1 MNIPYEVSCGTPWI
15 LLALVIAVLAVP
27 QVVTMEATL
36 RPLTDGGLQSL
47 IDRFDLLLLILVAV
61 IGIGLFVAFV
71 SQLYGISILAK
82 EPNQVHTLRH
92 HVIRRESR
100 SICTRPFCSCKS
112 CLLPRIRTHDLPLLR
127 KILWDLRPCIEVNC
141 RHLRPS

>member
-36 RPLTDGGLQSL
+36 RPLTDVGLQSL

-100 SICTRPFCSCKS
+100 SICTRPFLFLQIMPFAQDSNA
-112 CLLPRIRTHDLPLLR
+112 
-127 KILWDLRPCIEVNC
+127 RP
-141 RHLRPS
+141 PSPQKDSLGFKTLY

>member
-1 MNIPYEVSCGTPWI
+1 MLGAMIRI
-15 LLALVIAVLAVP
+15 LLAEDDESMRVYLARALERSGYEVVAVATGTQAVP
-27 QVVTMEATL
+27 YI
-36 RPLTDGGLQSL
+36 DS
-47 IDRFDLLLLILVAV
+47 DRFDLLLLILVAV

-100 SICTRPFCSCKS
+100 SICTRPFLFLQIMPFAQDSNA
-112 CLLPRIRTHDLPLLR
+112 
-127 KILWDLRPCIEVNC
+127 RP
-141 RHLRPS
+141 PSPQKDSLGFKTLY

>member
-1 MNIPYEVSCGTPWI
+1 MRLIAAPLGL
-15 LLALVIAVLAVP
+15 LLAMVLAVLAVP

-36 RPLTDGGLQSL
+36 RPLTSGGLQSL

-100 SICTRPFCSCKS
+100 SICTRPFLFLQIMPFAQDSNA
-112 CLLPRIRTHDLPLLR
+112 
-127 KILWDLRPCIEVNC
+127 RP
-141 RHLRPS
+141 PSPQKDSLGFKTLY